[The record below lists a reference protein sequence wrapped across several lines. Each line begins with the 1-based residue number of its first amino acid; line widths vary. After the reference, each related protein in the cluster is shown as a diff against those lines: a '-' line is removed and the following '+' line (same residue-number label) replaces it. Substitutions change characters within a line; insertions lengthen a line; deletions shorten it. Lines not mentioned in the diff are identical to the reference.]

1 MRRYDDVTTDLARR
15 SGQGWALPRRI
26 VLSFAPSAA
35 AGGQG
40 HRMSTTWSA
49 TQHDRAFFLA
59 LGRAMCFNSFG
70 TVPPV
75 FTPKM
80 VLKQDGMLA
89 FFQASGRCRTDVL
102 QSILVAFSLPGDPW
116 SFPDPLQSPSGVS
129 GRFFDGF
136 LASREGP
143 WDSFWTL
150 CPRASLGATLAV
162 TLAPKV
168 GIKERKRTHPTH
180 VALSNRF

>member
-1 MRRYDDVTTDLARR
+1 M
-15 SGQGWALPRRI
+15 
-26 VLSFAPSAA
+26 LSFAPSAA

-102 QSILVAFSLPGDPW
+102 QSILVPFSLPGDPW
-116 SFPDPLQSPSGVS
+116 SLPDPLQSPSGVP
-129 GRFFDGF
+129 GRFFYGF

-150 CPRASLGATLAV
+150 WAPSGLSWGDLGRHFGAQSGHKGAKKNASGARCVLESILSAKRE
-162 TLAPKV
+162 AP
-168 GIKERKRTHPTH
+168 GP
-180 VALSNRF
+180 L